1 MFRFKTIISILDQYQ
16 TKMRKNKL
24 KIIATIIV
32 ALSISFSQFA
42 IAQKTIFRDASNF
55 YLYGKAFNNP
65 QQFHRVDTAA
75 YSDLPAAVKRLLT
88 HSAGLAITFKTNSK
102 SISAKWCVTNSKAL
116 NNLTPIAQK
125 GLDLYIKRDGKWQF
139 AGVGRPSDV
148 CSQFTLVNNMDGTE
162 KECMLFLPL
171 YDELKNLEIGTN
183 EGSTISSL
191 PNPFRHKIA
200 IYGSSIVHGASAG
213 RPGMAYPAILSRKTG
228 LYFMNLGISGN
239 AKMEKSAARMVGDIE
254 ADAFVLDCVPNP
266 SPEQI
271 KERAEHFIKTVREK
285 HPKAPIILIQS
296 VIREQGNFDLVVKDR
311 VRKQNEEITAAFNRL
326 KGSGMKDIYLLTA
339 DGLLG
344 EDHDA
349 TTDGVHPNDLGF
361 YRMAEQLAPQITKI
375 LAAYGIK

>member
-1 MFRFKTIISILDQYQ
+1 MIKS
-16 TKMRKNKL
+16 KL
-24 KIIATIIV
+24 KVIALLITALTIS
-32 ALSISFSQFA
+32 LSQLA

-55 YLYGKAFNNP
+55 HLYGKAFNTTTP
-65 QQFHRVDTAA
+65 YHRVDTAKYA
-75 YSDLPAAVKRLLT
+75 DLPASVKRLLT

-102 SISAKWCVTNSKAL
+102 SISAKWCVTDAKAL

-125 GLDLYIKRDGKWQF
+125 GLDLYIKKDGKWQF
-139 AGVGRPSDV
+139 AGVGRPSAV
-148 CSQFTLVNNMDGTE
+148 CSEFNLVKNMDGSE

-171 YDELKNLEIGTN
+171 YDELKSLEIGTD

-191 PNPFRHKIA
+191 NNPFRRKIA

-213 RPGMAYPAILSRKTG
+213 RPGMAYPAILSRNTG

-239 AKMEKSAARMVGDIE
+239 AKMEKAAARMVSDIE

-271 KERAEHFIKTVREK
+271 KERAENFVKTIRAK
-285 HPKAPIILIQS
+285 HQKAPIILVQS
-296 VIREQGNFDLVVKDR
+296 VIREQGNFDLVVKER

-326 KGSGMKDIYLLTA
+326 KSAGMKDIFLITA
-339 DGLLG
+339 EKLLG
-344 EDHDA
+344 DDHDA

-361 YRMAEQLAPQITKI
+361 YRMAEQLGPQITKI
-375 LAAYGIK
+375 LTNYNIK